1 VNRFWGVCL
10 VLFLGVSNAFAEDA
24 EPDSAQVAPPTF
36 SMTPT

>member
-1 VNRFWGVCL
+1 MNRFFWVCL
-10 VLFLGVSNAFAEDA
+10 ILFLGVSNAFAEDA